1 MTGNFLNS
9 RPLPCVIFNVERR
22 RCVLFA
28 QCFLAILI
36 LEDALHK
43 FYIEHLPVSTVVVVP
58 QPIHVT
64 LLICELQR
72 CNECISIKYSDNHA
86 AIPN

>member
-1 MTGNFLNS
+1 MAGNFLNS

-28 QCFLAILI
+28 QCFLVNLI
-36 LEDALHK
+36 LEDALYK
-43 FYIEHLPVSTVVVVP
+43 FHVEHLPVSTIVVVP
-58 QPIHVT
+58 QSIHVT

-72 CNECISIKYSDNHA
+72 YDECIPVKYGNNHA
-86 AIPN
+86 IIPD